1 MTTDVIHP
9 HSVLLDLDGELL
21 IRRGDEMHLIES
33 SGLSSMILAL
43 LSKSDAGRLSLPE
56 DLAHE
61 AAERVR
67 ALLLKAGM
75 LTADLGDGTASTTAR
90 AFALQ
95 TSGEPGAEEIDRR
108 LHATRFH
115 VVGVGAL
122 TDALAAALTEEGLE
136 PRVHSSDEEVAAVMA
151 DPDGA
156 LVVVGRHLADPLL
169 LRSNEEGLRTGRAWL
184 PVVEYD
190 GRRTRV
196 GPFITPS
203 SSACWECTRLRHTA
217 NFPDAGGRVPARRA
231 TDVGT
236 HGVPVVT
243 PGHRM
248 LTAGL
253 VLERVLGWTALGEQS
268 GAVAPGRMDTLGDG
282 PSGVEIERHHVL
294 RVPRCPA
301 CSPTAGRGLPQIW
314 AHPKPGQGEEA

>member
-43 LSKSDAGRLSLPE
+43 LSESDVGRLSLPE
-56 DLAHE
+56 DLADE

-67 ALLLKAGM
+67 ALLLEAGM

-95 TSGEPGAEEIDRR
+95 TTGGPGAEAIDRR
-108 LHATRFH
+108 LHATHFH
-115 VVGVGAL
+115 VVGVGAMA
-122 TDALAAALTEEGLE
+122 DVLATALTEEGLKV
-136 PRVHSSDEEVAAVMA
+136 RVHSSDEEVTAAMA
-151 DPDGA
+151 DPEGA

-169 LRSNEEGLRTGRAWL
+169 LRANEGGLRTGRAWL

-203 SSACWECTRLRHTA
+203 SSACWECTRLRHAA
-217 NFPDAGGRVPARRA
+217 NFPDAGGRVPAWKA
-231 TDVGT
+231 TDAGP

-314 AHPKPGQGEEA
+314 AHPKPEHGEEA